1 MVTVALPDDF
11 LATHRK
17 LCVYVYSVSVC
28 ACMHAFVYMSC
39 VIYLVLFSP
48 DKTVGLFWMNAAETW
63 IDISSATAGQVGS

>member
-1 MVTVALPDDF
+1 M
-11 LATHRK
+11 
-17 LCVYVYSVSVC
+17 CICVSVY
-28 ACMHAFVYMSC
+28 ACMNACVYMSC